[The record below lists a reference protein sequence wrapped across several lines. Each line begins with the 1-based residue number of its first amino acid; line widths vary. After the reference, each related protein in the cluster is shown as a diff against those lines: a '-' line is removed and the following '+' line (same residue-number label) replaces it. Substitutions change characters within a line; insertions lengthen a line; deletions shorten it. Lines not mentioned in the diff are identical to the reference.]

1 MIGPF
6 NFPVGELQGGTLA
19 PYFFIFVIYWLGSAN
34 RTQLYKRLKKIMTLA
49 INDGDDQNM
58 ALLIGLH

>member
-1 MIGPF
+1 MIEAFKIPAG
-6 NFPVGELQGGTLA
+6 VLQGGTLA
-19 PYFFIFVIYWLGSAN
+19 PYLFIFVIYWLGSAN